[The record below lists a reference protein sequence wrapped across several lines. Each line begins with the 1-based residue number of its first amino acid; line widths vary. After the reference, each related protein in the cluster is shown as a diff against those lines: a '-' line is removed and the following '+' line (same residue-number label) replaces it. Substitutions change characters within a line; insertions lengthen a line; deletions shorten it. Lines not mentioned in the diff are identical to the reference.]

1 MCNSSSVRNVLK
13 DLKNKTWLLTLACW
27 KFLVTLVKSWGMM
40 SDLKEWGAR
49 EARKIVVVKLDY
61 SSEELVVG
69 KERNN
74 RANTQSRIYDQERV
88 LVFFLKRSKGLNC
101 VYELLTLKD

>member
-1 MCNSSSVRNVLK
+1 M
-13 DLKNKTWLLTLACW
+13 
-27 KFLVTLVKSWGMM
+27 TLVKSWGLM
-40 SDLKEWGAR
+40 SDLEEWGAR
-49 EARKIVVVKLDY
+49 EARNIVVVKLDC

-88 LVFFLKRSKGLNC
+88 LFFS
-101 VYELLTLKD
+101 

>member
-1 MCNSSSVRNVLK
+1 M
-13 DLKNKTWLLTLACW
+13 
-27 KFLVTLVKSWGMM
+27 
-40 SDLKEWGAR
+40 
-49 EARKIVVVKLDY
+49 VVKLDY

>member
-1 MCNSSSVRNVLK
+1 
-13 DLKNKTWLLTLACW
+13 
-27 KFLVTLVKSWGMM
+27 MM

>member
-1 MCNSSSVRNVLK
+1 M
-13 DLKNKTWLLTLACW
+13 
-27 KFLVTLVKSWGMM
+27 VTLVKSWGMM

-74 RANTQSRIYDQERV
+74 RANTQSRIYDQDRV